1 MENPLFRDLQYRY
14 RYLKTNMTATN
25 AASKKMQ
32 QKFKWNLLNSLPT
45 WVPLR
50 RSTKTQAEWAG
61 QGIFRSARQP
71 ESWLPRSQD
80 VNVRGLPSTTTKLA
94 FTRNFIINKYP
105 NTTILRLAWS
115 RGCRWNQR
123 EEKRLNSL
131 LYCYRLKRQCQ
142 EISCFRFFSWI
153 IFPQAPENN
162 IRIISN
168 VFENVQRLSQVKVLS
183 SKGAPRVANNGN
195 NISLVTP

>member
-1 MENPLFRDLQYRY
+1 VLRIRFVYPQKWKVESRHLSRFIPMETPLFRNLQYRY

-25 AASKKMQ
+25 AACKKMQ

-71 ESWLPRSQD
+71 ESWLTRSQD

-105 NTTILRLAWS
+105 NTTILRLARS

-123 EEKRLNSL
+123 EEKRLLL
-131 LYCYRLKRQCQ
+131 LYSTLLLPIQ
-142 EISCFRFFSWI
+142 ETVSRDFLLPDFFMNH
-153 IFPQAPENN
+153 FPP
-162 IRIISN
+162 S
-168 VFENVQRLSQVKVLS
+168 
-183 SKGAPRVANNGN
+183 PRK
-195 NISLVTP
+195 